1 MRDRQTDKYTDK
13 DSKAERQD
21 KDHSQ
26 CKAEF
31 EPAKTKTKKRWSIIR
46 DLSDSAGEA
55 DGVLSEFQTA
65 RVPVAPASLQL
76 LAQRRHTT
84 LQHQQP
90 SPLAHDLWHWSRSDR
105 QSLIVSSAGGG

>member
-31 EPAKTKTKKRWSIIR
+31 ETAQKRKKGEKKKRVVNYQGFIR
-46 DLSDSAGEA
+46 QCRRGRRGAI
-55 DGVLSEFQTA
+55 
-65 RVPVAPASLQL
+65 RVPDGTSTGGSRLPAASCPAPAHNI
-76 LAQRRHTT
+76 AAPAAI
-84 LQHQQP
+84 P
-90 SPLAHDLWHWSRSDR
+90 SRT
-105 QSLIVSSAGGG
+105 